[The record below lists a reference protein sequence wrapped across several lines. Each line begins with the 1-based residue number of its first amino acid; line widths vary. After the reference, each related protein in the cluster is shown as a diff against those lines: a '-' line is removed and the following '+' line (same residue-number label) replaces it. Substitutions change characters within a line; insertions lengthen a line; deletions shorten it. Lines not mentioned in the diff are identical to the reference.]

1 VTATGTTMTIDF
13 AASAE
18 AILITVQLDHKLA
31 ERVFADA
38 ELREVRP
45 CDLVANALRE
55 HYERIDLHK

>member
-1 VTATGTTMTIDF
+1 MAATSTTMTIDF

-38 ELREVRP
+38 ALRDVRP
-45 CDLVANALRE
+45 CDLVAHALRE
-55 HYERIDLHK
+55 HYKRIDLHR